1 MRSSQCLR
9 ILADLSAPQ
18 WGMATTAQASAHG
31 VTRHELSRLTQR
43 GLLDRVAQGI
53 YRDAGAPAD
62 EFEGIRAAWLAAEP
76 ARTAEE
82 RLSDLPN
89 GVVVMGASAT
99 ALHGAGDLPADRHE
113 LSTPIRRQTQRSE
126 VSYRHRQLD
135 PADVTIALGLPVTTI
150 ERTIAD
156 LVEDRTDLSLVAQV
170 LRDTARTRRLDTA
183 RLSELLAPLAARNNL
198 AKGDGVALLGRLNA
212 LAGLDATAV
221 VRQMSASLVAA
232 GSLAHLNHADLTQS
246 LIGPATQDALRAFNE
261 SVARSVQQSIAP
273 ILEDLAAS
281 IEMPRLPG
289 IDAALAAIAEQIATT
304 LPTRDLLASFGDEW
318 AASIGKTLAAAGSDL
333 APTINAIE
341 AARHAQT
348 ASVGG

>member
-1 MRSSQCLR
+1 
-9 ILADLSAPQ
+9 
-18 WGMATTAQASAHG
+18 
-31 VTRHELSRLTQR
+31 
-43 GLLDRVAQGI
+43 
-53 YRDAGAPAD
+53 
-62 EFEGIRAAWLAAEP
+62 
-76 ARTAEE
+76 
-82 RLSDLPN
+82 
-89 GVVVMGASAT
+89 
-99 ALHGAGDLPADRHE
+99 
-113 LSTPIRRQTQRSE
+113 
-126 VSYRHRQLD
+126 
-135 PADVTIALGLPVTTI
+135 
-150 ERTIAD
+150 
-156 LVEDRTDLSLVAQV
+156 
-170 LRDTARTRRLDTA
+170 
-183 RLSELLAPLAARNNL
+183 
-198 AKGDGVALLGRLNA
+198 
-212 LAGLDATAV
+212 
-221 VRQMSASLVAA
+221 MSASLVAA